1 MSRELI
7 IAIDSNGAIGAD
19 GGLGFSLPHD
29 MEWFKWYTMGKVV
42 AAGRKTAE
50 SFHFNLPGCASDPSL
65 SRELKVISSDRLS
78 VDEALMLPNVCFIG
92 GGQVYK
98 QVLPYVDRMVVTHL
112 GQPLKKADTHV
123 ALPTYVFRK
132 ATTVKEWK
140 GNKIVI
146 YDR

>member
-7 IAIDSNGAIGAD
+7 IAVDSNGAIGAE

-42 AAGRKTAE
+42 AAGRKTAK
-50 SFHFNLPGCASDPSL
+50 SFHFDLPG
-65 SRELKVISSDRLS
+65 RELKIISSDRLS
-78 VDEALMLPNVCFIG
+78 IEEALMLPKVCFIG

-98 QVLPYVDRMVVTHL
+98 QVIPYVDRMVVTHL
-112 GQPLKKADTHV
+112 GKPLDKADTFV
-123 ALPTYVFRK
+123 KLPTYVFSK